1 MSDRAASTRIPP
13 PGADLEFARNTA
25 TGTVHI
31 LCHIPQR
38 GEPGYTEP
46 EACASFAAGL
56 AAMFTT
62 PRRMLCG
69 VRRLAGASGDW
80 PAVWEAGN
88 DFADSDLCVSC
99 VQALGDQQWRAFH
112 VDSRGPFDDDGGPQ

>member
-1 MSDRAASTRIPP
+1 MIGCAAKTRIPP
-13 PGADLEFARNTA
+13 PGADLEFARNTV

-31 LCHIPQR
+31 LCHVPER

-46 EACASFAAGL
+46 EVCASFAEGL

-69 VRRLAGASGDW
+69 VRLLVGGADDW
-80 PAVWEAGN
+80 PAVWVAGD
-88 DFADSDLCVSC
+88 DFADGDLCVSC
-99 VQALGDQQWRAFH
+99 VLSLGDQQWRAFH
-112 VDSRGPFDDDGGPQ
+112 VDNRGPFHDAEGC